1 MFKLIKNAHVYSP
14 EDLGIKDI
22 LICNDK
28 IIEIKNKIDFVHDNL
43 DIIDATGKT
52 IIPGI
57 IDQHVHLVGG
67 GGEGGFKSRVPEVML
82 GDLIKGGVTTVIGL
96 LGTDTI
102 TRSVENLLA
111 KTKALN
117 EEGINA
123 YCLTGG
129 YAFPSPNVTGSVKKD
144 ITFITEILGVKLALS
159 DHRAPQITKD
169 ELKKLASDTRVAG
182 MFSGKS
188 SYVKLHMGDGEAG
201 LSMVNEVLQ
210 ETDIPINHFRPT
222 HVGRKEALF
231 NESMAFAKKG
241 GIIDISADDNIN
253 AVPLPAIFTRIKENK
268 VPLENVTISS
278 DGGGSWSTY
287 DASGKLERMG
297 VAACNSVYKTLKRLK
312 TETPLTF
319 EEILSFATKNVAAA
333 LGLKNRGV
341 LVNTAFAD
349 LLILDQDL
357 TLDTVLIN
365 GRVMMKNKELIVK
378 GTYE

>member
-14 EDLGIKDI
+14 ADIGIKDI

-28 IIEIKNKIDFVHDNL
+28 IIEIKDNIDFSHENL
-43 DIIDATGKT
+43 EIINATGKV

-57 IDQHVHLVGG
+57 IDQHIHIIGG

-82 GDLIKGGVTTVIGL
+82 GDLIKSGITTVVGL

-123 YCLTGG
+123 YCITGG
-129 YAFPSPNVTGSVKKD
+129 YAFPSPTVTGSVKKD
-144 ITFITEILGVKLALS
+144 ITFITEILGVKLAIS
-159 DHRAPQITKD
+159 DHRAPLITKD

-188 SYVKLHMGDGEAG
+188 SYIKLHMGDGQDG
-201 LSMVNEVLQ
+201 LSMVTEILQ
-210 ETDIPINHFRPT
+210 ETDIPISHFRPT

-231 NESMAFAKKG
+231 NESMDFAKKG

-253 AVPLPAIFTRIKENK
+253 IVPLPLIFTQLKENK
-268 VPLENVTISS
+268 TPLSNVTLSS

-287 DASGKLERMG
+287 DESGKLDRMG
-297 VAACNSVYKTLKRLK
+297 VAAYDSVYKTLKILNSQ
-312 TETPLTF
+312 TNLTF
-319 EEILSFATKNVAAA
+319 EEILSFATKNVANA
-333 LGLKNRGV
+333 LGLENRGV
-341 LVNTAFAD
+341 LVDNAFAD
-349 LLILDQDL
+349 LLILDEDL
-357 TLDTVLIN
+357 TLDSVFVN
-365 GRVMMKNKELIVK
+365 GRVMMQNKEVVVK

>member
-1 MFKLIKNAHVYSP
+1 MFKLIKNAHIYSP

-22 LICNDK
+22 LICNNR
-28 IIEIKNKIDFVHDNL
+28 IIDINENIEFSHKDL
-43 DIIDATGKT
+43 DVIDATGKI

-67 GGEGGFKSRVPEVML
+67 GGEGGFKTRVPEVML
-82 GDLIKGGVTTVIGL
+82 GDLIKSGITTVVGL

-129 YAFPSPNVTGSVKKD
+129 YAFPSPNVTGSIKKD

-159 DHRAPQITKD
+159 DHRAPLITKD

-188 SYVKLHMGDGEAG
+188 SYVKLHMGDGKEA

-210 ETDIPINHFRPT
+210 ETDIPITHFRPT
-222 HVGRKEALF
+222 HVGRKEPLF
-231 NESMAFAKKG
+231 NQSMDFAKKG

-253 AVPLPAIFTRIKENK
+253 IFPLPTIFTKIKENQ
-268 VPLENVTISS
+268 VPLNNVTISS
-278 DGGGSWSTY
+278 DGGGSWSSY
-287 DASGKLERMG
+287 HANGKLDRMG
-297 VAACNSVYKTLKRLK
+297 VAACNAVHKTLKVLK
-312 TETPLTF
+312 TETNLTF
-319 EEILSFATKNVAAA
+319 EEIISFATKNVANA
-333 LGLKNRGV
+333 LGLENKGV
-341 LVNTAFAD
+341 LATNAYAD
-349 LLILDQDL
+349 LLILDDDL
-357 TLDTVLIN
+357 ALDSVLVN
-365 GRVMMKNKELIVK
+365 GRMMMKNKELIVK